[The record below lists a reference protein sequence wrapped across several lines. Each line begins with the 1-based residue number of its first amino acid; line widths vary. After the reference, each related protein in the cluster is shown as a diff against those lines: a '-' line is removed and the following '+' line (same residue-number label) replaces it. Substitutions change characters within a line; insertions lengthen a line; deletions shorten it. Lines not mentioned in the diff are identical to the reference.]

1 MNFTKYLCK
10 INILQNTIHL
20 RLIFYFWFYVL
31 KTIIDLMLFL
41 NKYLNINRIKSFDL
55 NTVKKAAESKSK
67 VSKSDSE
74 ILPVVIVS

>member
-1 MNFTKYLCK
+1 
-10 INILQNTIHL
+10 
-20 RLIFYFWFYVL
+20 
-31 KTIIDLMLFL
+31 MLFL

>member
-1 MNFTKYLCK
+1 MQDKHFTKHY
-10 INILQNTIHL
+10 T
-20 RLIFYFWFYVL
+20 L
-31 KTIIDLMLFL
+31 KTHFLLLVLRFEDHYRFLMLFL